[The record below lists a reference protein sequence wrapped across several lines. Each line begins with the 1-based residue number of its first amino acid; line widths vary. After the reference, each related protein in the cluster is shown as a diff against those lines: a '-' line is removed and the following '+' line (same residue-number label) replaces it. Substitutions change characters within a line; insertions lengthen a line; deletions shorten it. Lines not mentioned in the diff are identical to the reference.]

1 MPYNIGGY
9 QKIHWDR
16 GGFEVNTTQNP
27 YYLSLNIVTKIL
39 YYTQLMFSLV
49 FGKMWID
56 TSSQNTYIIHKLLCK
71 YTFNT
76 SYTRP
81 LPRLR
86 AWFENSESWHCHIS
100 MLDVAPFCV
109 FSSFSIFFFFLQNQ
123 VAPIPWA
130 PEQLFLLL
138 PPLLSLFSIS
148 FLPLILERDFDPTH
162 LNSKQWNWQK
172 WESEVAGKKLLQL

>member
-109 FSSFSIFFFFLQNQ
+109 FSSFSIFFFFFTESGSTNSLST
-123 VAPIPWA
+123 WA
-130 PEQLFLLL
+130 VVSVTASSFV
-138 PPLLSLFSIS
+138 S
-148 FLPLILERDFDPTH
+148 FLYILPSSNTGERLWSNPP
-162 LNSKQWNWQK
+162 
-172 WESEVAGKKLLQL
+172 E

>member
-109 FSSFSIFFFFLQNQ
+109 FSSFSIFFFFFTESGSTNSLST
-123 VAPIPWA
+123 WA
-130 PEQLFLLL
+130 VVSVTTSSFV
-138 PPLLSLFSIS
+138 S
-148 FLPLILERDFDPTH
+148 FLYILPSSNTGERLWSNPP
-162 LNSKQWNWQK
+162 
-172 WESEVAGKKLLQL
+172 E

>member
-109 FSSFSIFFFFLQNQ
+109 FSSFSNFFFFTESGSTNSLST
-123 VAPIPWA
+123 WA
-130 PEQLFLLL
+130 GVSVTASSFV
-138 PPLLSLFSIS
+138 S
-148 FLPLILERDFDPTH
+148 FLYILPSSNTGERLWSNPP
-162 LNSKQWNWQK
+162 
-172 WESEVAGKKLLQL
+172 E